1 MITDYRIVDAGH
13 AHDLTELVR
22 RLILEGWQPQGGV
35 TLKVV
40 TGSNYHFYQAM
51 VRYAR

>member
-1 MITDYRIVDAGH
+1 MITDYQIVDAYTE
-13 AHDLTELVR
+13 DLLTELVR
-22 RLILEGWQPQGGV
+22 DAILAGWQPQGGV